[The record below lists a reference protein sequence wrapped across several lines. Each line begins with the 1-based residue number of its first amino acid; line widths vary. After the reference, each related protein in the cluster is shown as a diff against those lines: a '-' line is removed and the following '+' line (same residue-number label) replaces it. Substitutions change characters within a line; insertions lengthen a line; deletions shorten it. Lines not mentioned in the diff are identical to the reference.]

1 MILPLKGRLS
11 IQATGRYVPEKIV
24 TNKDMEQIVETSD
37 EWIYTRTGIKNRRF
51 VEGMDTSDLAVKAIQ
66 AAVSKSSYDLNK
78 IDLIIGATF
87 TPDLKSPGISSL
99 VQQKL
104 GLGDRPITAFDINA
118 ACTGFVYALTVAS
131 ALLQSGNYRA
141 AIVVGAEVISKVTD
155 FTDRNTCVLFGDGAG
170 CVILEAGTE
179 NDDAY
184 FLPLAKGDPDHALYV
199 DQYVHMDGQK
209 VYQFAVRAIESIM
222 TDVVNAAGL
231 TFDDLTLI
239 VPHQANRRIVQNASK
254 NLSIPMEKFFL
265 NIESYGNTSA
275 ASIPIAFDEALEAG
289 ALQKGQWVMFVA
301 FGAGFTYG
309 ATLFRF

>member
-1 MILPLKGRLS
+1 MKSRLN
-11 IQATGRYVPEKIV
+11 IKATGRYVPEKIV
-24 TNKDMEQIVETSD
+24 TNQDLEKIVETTD

-51 VEGMDTSDLAVKAIQ
+51 VEGMDTSDLAVKAVE
-66 AAVSKSSYDLNK
+66 AAVSSSQYDLNQV
-78 IDLIIGATF
+78 DLIIAATF
-87 TPDLKSPGISSL
+87 TPDLKSPGVSSL
-99 VQQKL
+99 VQKKL
-104 GLGDRPITAFDINA
+104 GLGDRPITAFDLNA
-118 ACTGFVYALTVAS
+118 ACTGFVYALSVAS
-131 ALLQSGNYRA
+131 ALLATGAYRA

-170 CVILEAGTE
+170 CVILEQGDE
-179 NDDAY
+179 NDDAW
-184 FLPLAKGDPDHALYV
+184 FIPLAKGDPEAALYV

-222 TDVVNAAGL
+222 ADVIKASGM
-231 TFDDLTLI
+231 TYEDLALI

-275 ASIPIAFDEALEAG
+275 ASIPIAFHEALTQG
-289 ALQKGQWVMFVA
+289 AVQKGQWVMFVA

-309 ATLFRF
+309 AALMRA